1 MSEDDGARLEECGG
15 GRKPTPHCHV
25 CHIVCGWPMLSP
37 GKMKALSLSLY
48 GNKKWSPF
56 PSSTEMLS
64 LLLIIKDT
72 SRSSQSHSSSEP
84 LPSFKSEREK
94 QEGEGDPF
102 HTLLRAR
109 QIGLRDVGRATR
121 EGIHMGFAGV
131 GWVALTIPTLL
142 ERRWRRRHSLPRHC
156 STLPLEI
163 SARLCVPNLWFGG
176 GRGERAKVIL

>member
-1 MSEDDGARLEECGG
+1 MTHSGRGRSKSTYLCNACHSPNQRQSPTMPREPVETLVRMTEQDCKTAGEENYTALSCLPYCLWLADVVS
-15 GRKPTPHCHV
+15 RKNESSL
-25 CHIVCGWPMLSP
+25 LSP
-37 GKMKALSLSLY
+37 SAAVKSGPL
-48 GNKKWSPF
+48 F

-109 QIGLRDVGRATR
+109 QIGLRDVGRATS
-121 EGIHMGFAGV
+121 EGIHMGLGLD
-131 GWVALTIPTLL
+131 G
-142 ERRWRRRHSLPRHC
+142 LP
-156 STLPLEI
+156 
-163 SARLCVPNLWFGG
+163 
-176 GRGERAKVIL
+176 

>member
-1 MSEDDGARLEECGG
+1 MRMTEQDWKSAGEGG
-15 GRKPTPHCHV
+15 NPSPHCHV

-37 GKMKALSLSLY
+37 GKMKAPSLSLC

-72 SRSSQSHSSSEP
+72 SHSSSEP

-94 QEGEGDPF
+94 RGGEGDPF

-109 QIGLRDVGRATR
+109 QIGLRDVGRATSG
-121 EGIHMGFAGV
+121 GIHMGLGLD
-131 GWVALTIPTLL
+131 G
-142 ERRWRRRHSLPRHC
+142 LP
-156 STLPLEI
+156 
-163 SARLCVPNLWFGG
+163 
-176 GRGERAKVIL
+176 